1 MIVGDMMFEIF
12 NNSGFEVIE
21 LEVLDN
27 YVKYVTSKLE
37 ITEAIFNIIMV
48 DDEEIRYLNKNYRG
62 IDKKT
67 DVITF
72 ALEDGDDF
80 RNPDIRVLGDIY
92 ISIPVAYEQA
102 ITYGHSN
109 IREICFL
116 ATHGILHLLGYD
128 HMNKE
133 DEKKMFSLQEEL
145 LSGYEINR

>member
-1 MIVGDMMFEIF
+1 MFEIF
-12 NNSGFEVIE
+12 NNSGFDVLE
-21 LEVLDN
+21 LDVLEK
-27 YVKYVTSKLE
+27 YVKYVVSKLE
-37 ITEAIFNIIMV
+37 IEKAIFNIIMV
-48 DDEEIRYLNKNYRG
+48 DDRKIQELNREYRG

-80 RNPDIRVLGDIY
+80 RNPEIRVLGDIY

-102 ITYGHSN
+102 NIYGHSR

-128 HMNKE
+128 HME
-133 DEKKMFSLQEEL
+133 ESEEKIMFSLQEEL

>member
-1 MIVGDMMFEIF
+1 MFEIF
-12 NNSGFEVIE
+12 NNSGEEISE
-21 LEVLDN
+21 LAVLE
-27 YVKYVTSKLE
+27 KYVEYVTKKLE
-37 ITEAIFNIIMV
+37 IETAIFNIIMV
-48 DDEEIRYLNKNYRG
+48 DDKEIQELNSQYRG

-72 ALEDGDDF
+72 ALEDGDNF
-80 RNPDIRVLGDIY
+80 RNPELRVLGDIY

-102 ITYGHSN
+102 EIYEHSR

-128 HMNKE
+128 HMEEKE
-133 DEKKMFSLQEEL
+133 EKEMFSLQEEL

>member
-1 MIVGDMMFEIF
+1 MFEIF
-12 NNSGFEVIE
+12 NNSGMEVEEIKI
-21 LEVLDN
+21 LEE
-27 YVKYVTSKLE
+27 YIKYVTKKLNIE
-37 ITEAIFNIIMV
+37 KAIFNIIMV
-48 DDEEIRYLNKNYRG
+48 DDKEIQELNYTYRG

-80 RNPDIRVLGDIY
+80 RNPELRVLGDIY

-102 ITYGHSN
+102 EIYEHSR

-128 HMNKE
+128 HMEETEEKE
-133 DEKKMFSLQEEL
+133 MFSLQEEL
-145 LSGYEINR
+145 LSSYEINR

>member
-1 MIVGDMMFEIF
+1 MFEIF
-12 NNSGFEVIE
+12 NNSGEDVEEINF
-21 LEVLDN
+21 LEE
-27 YVKYVTSKLE
+27 YVKYVTKKLDIE
-37 ITEAIFNIIMV
+37 KAIFNIIMV
-48 DDEEIRYLNKNYRG
+48 DDKEIQKLNFTYRG

-80 RNPDIRVLGDIY
+80 RNPELRVLGDIY

-102 ITYGHSN
+102 EIYEHSR

-128 HMNKE
+128 HMEENEEKE
-133 DEKKMFSLQEEL
+133 MFSLQEEL
-145 LSGYEINR
+145 LSNYEINR

>member
-1 MIVGDMMFEIF
+1 MFEIF
-12 NNSGFEVIE
+12 NNSGSDF
-21 LEVLDN
+21 LETNILEK
-27 YVKYVTSKLE
+27 YVKYVTKKLDIE
-37 ITEAIFNIIMV
+37 SAIFNIIMV
-48 DDEEIRYLNKNYRG
+48 DEKEIQELNKTYRG

-80 RNPDIRVLGDIY
+80 RNPELRVLGDIY

-102 ITYGHSN
+102 EIYGHSR

-128 HMNKE
+128 HMDEIEEKE
-133 DEKKMFSLQEEL
+133 MFSLQEEL
-145 LSGYEINR
+145 LSSYEINR